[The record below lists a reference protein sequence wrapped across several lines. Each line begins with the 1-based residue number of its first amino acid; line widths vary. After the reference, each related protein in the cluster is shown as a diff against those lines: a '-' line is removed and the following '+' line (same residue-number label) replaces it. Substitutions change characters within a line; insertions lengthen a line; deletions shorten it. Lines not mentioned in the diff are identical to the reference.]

1 METQEANELLLAE
14 LDETLRHNLALSG
27 HCAQAS
33 FAALDE
39 HFALE
44 GGAVLKALTP
54 MPGIALR
61 GETCGAVTG
70 PLLALGLVFGRDSL
84 EDQAGFVNA
93 LPPAREF
100 CRRFEAEAGS
110 TNCAHILETRLG
122 RPFDLSRQADF
133 AAYRDCGGLES
144 CTAVIRSGVRLAAT
158 IILEQKPLA
167 DDPGVLLTA

>member
-1 METQEANELLLAE
+1 MATPEAFELLLAE
-14 LDETLRHNLALSG
+14 LDETLRQKLTLSG

-39 HFALE
+39 HFALG
-44 GGAVLKALTP
+44 GGATLKALTP
-54 MPGIALR
+54 LPGIALR

-84 EDQAGFVNA
+84 DDQAGFQRA

-100 CRRFEAEAGS
+100 CRRFESEMGS
-110 TNCAHILETRLG
+110 TRCSKILEARLG
-122 RPFDLSRQADF
+122 RSFDLSRQADF
-133 AAYRDCGGLES
+133 ADYRDCGGIES

-158 IILEQKPLA
+158 IILENESA
-167 DDPGVLLTA
+167 AGDPGVLLTA